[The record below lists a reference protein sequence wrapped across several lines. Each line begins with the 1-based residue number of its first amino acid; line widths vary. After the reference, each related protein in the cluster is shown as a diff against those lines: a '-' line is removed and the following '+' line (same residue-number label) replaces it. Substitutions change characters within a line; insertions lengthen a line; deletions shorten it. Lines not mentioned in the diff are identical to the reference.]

1 MKKKIITSCLV
12 VALLVLGIAGAS
24 LAYFTDTEDATNT
37 FTVGN
42 VDIDLIESNGVTNGN
57 TLADDFTQN
66 KQLKP
71 GTQTDGNAVS
81 KIVTVKNTGANDA
94 YVWVDIKVPAALV
107 SSDFKAAPHTDESKN
122 ALHWNSYGYFSG
134 YYNADNPSKYSA
146 SPIKDGIIDSTYNV
160 QITGMVTDIAKY
172 QWDDFK
178 YVEEKDGYV
187 TLRAK
192 MKNTL
197 PAGKTSLPALRQVY
211 MDWRVTTGTDAQG
224 NAIYNL
230 PDGTT
235 VPVEGTNWE
244 VKVQAY
250 AVQADGIADIDA
262 AIAAF
267 GNNGN

>member
-24 LAYFTDTEDATNT
+24 LAYFTDTDAKDNT

-42 VDIDLIESNGVTNGN
+42 VDIQLNEQQTS
-57 TLADDFTQN
+57 DDGLVAFEQN

-71 GTQTDGNAVS
+71 GTSKDGNALS
-81 KIVTVKNTGANDA
+81 KIVTVKNTGKNDA
-94 YVWVDIKVPAALV
+94 WVWVELRIPAALV
-107 SSDFKAAPHTDESKN
+107 SKDFKAAPNTDESKN
-122 ALHWNSYGYFSG
+122 ALHWNSYGHFTTA
-134 YYNADNPSKYSA
+134 YNAGNKYMASA
-146 SPIKDGIIDSTYNV
+146 IADGIIDAN
-160 QITGMVTDIAKY
+160 GNVTDTDMVAVADGL
-172 QWDDFK
+172 WNDFK
-178 YVEEKDGYV
+178 YVGIETTDDGNQYV
-187 TLRAK
+187 VVRATMAK
-192 MKNTL
+192 TL

-235 VPVEGTNWE
+235 VPVDGTNWE

-250 AVQADGIADIDA
+250 AIQADGITSVDA

-267 GNNGN
+267 ADNGN